1 MASKTKAKLKPLT
14 TPTGRLSYPSLDK
27 KRAPPGGGKEKYSAT
42 LIFDKEAQKT
52 DAFKA
57 LLADV
62 ARVTLEEFGATEPD
76 RLRALQ
82 VKQPAKKIWS
92 DAIRDGSQKMD
103 RSGEPEAAYA
113 GCVYIVA
120 STEFDDVKKSY
131 YDPSKNKI
139 EAKTLYPGCL
149 ARLRVTAHPWEHP
162 TGGSGVSFYLVGA
175 QFVGDGE
182 RLGGGGMSAD
192 DFDDL
197 PGAQPAGAFPGS
209 EQGADNTDIPF

>member
-1 MASKTKAKLKPLT
+1 MSKIKAKIKPLT

-42 LIFDKEAQKT
+42 LIFNKDAQKT

-57 LLADV
+57 LAADV

-82 VKQPAKKIWS
+82 AKQPAKKIWAEAFKNG
-92 DAIRDGSQKMD
+92 DQKMD
-103 RSGEPEAAYA
+103 RAGEPEPAYA
-113 GCVYIVA
+113 GCLYIVA

-131 YDPSKNKI
+131 YDPAKVKI
-139 EAKTLYPGCL
+139 DAKALYPGCM

-162 TGGSGVSFYLVGA
+162 TGGAGVSFYLVGA

-192 DFDDL
+192 DFDDIA
-197 PGAQPAGAFPGS
+197 GAQSLAAEFPAEGAGGDD
-209 EQGADNTDIPF
+209 EDLPF